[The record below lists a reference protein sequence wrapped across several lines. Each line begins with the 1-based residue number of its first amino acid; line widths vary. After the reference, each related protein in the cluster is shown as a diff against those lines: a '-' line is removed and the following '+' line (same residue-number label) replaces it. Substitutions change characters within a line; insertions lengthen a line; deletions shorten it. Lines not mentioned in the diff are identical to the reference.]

1 MLTRRPHRAYRQTPI
16 WSLTSHCWQFSNAY
30 LLTKTQYIALLT
42 RYATQAILIKREQ
55 LLKLKPQK
63 KEGHVPKSITIF
75 TTNTCAYCVMVER
88 FLDMKGLKYEIVNL
102 DEQPELQQ
110 EVLEMSGALTVP
122 ITVVTKQ
129 DDSKEVVIG
138 YNIPRLAP
146 AVA

>member
-1 MLTRRPHRAYRQTPI
+1 
-16 WSLTSHCWQFSNAY
+16 
-30 LLTKTQYIALLT
+30 
-42 RYATQAILIKREQ
+42 
-55 LLKLKPQK
+55 
-63 KEGHVPKSITIF
+63 VPKNITIF

-88 FLDMKGLKYEIVNL
+88 FLNMKGLKYEVINL
-102 DEQPELQQ
+102 DERPELQQ

-129 DDSKEVVIG
+129 DDSKEVVVG